1 MDKAN
6 KIQSRK
12 NKLAGSVGLLAMLL
26 SACQSDQTVV
36 VTSQSAAKAPNVQA
50 SETTCPKQVYWGDT
64 HLHTVNSADAIFNGV
79 RLTAEDAFR
88 FARGDRVKSTSG
100 VDAQLARPLD
110 FLLVSD
116 HVELMGI
123 GAQIAAGIP
132 EMLADPV
139 TKRWHEMLN
148 SNATDSVQAAREV
161 VSSYIGKTLPEP
173 MRNPETVSRLLKSTW
188 SQYLETTERYNQPG
202 KFTTLIGYEYSST
215 PKGDNLHRIVM
226 FRDGLD
232 VFGDTLP
239 FSSNE
244 SPDPEDLWAYLAA
257 YEERTGGKAL
267 AIPHNSNVSNG
278 LMFATTNYEGDPLT
292 KDYAERR
299 QRWEPI
305 VEATQIKGDSESH
318 PILSPDDEFAAFGD
332 TGWDIGN
339 LANSSPKTPD
349 MLPGDYLRGAL
360 KRGLEL
366 EAELGVNPFQFGMI
380 GATDSHT
387 ALATGDEDNFFGKY
401 SNDEPGTE
409 RVNVADGPAGPG
421 RVGWQY
427 LAGGYA
433 GVWAPA
439 NTRKALFDSMAR
451 REVYAT
457 TGPRMTVRM
466 FAGWDIAKSDIVA
479 DPCSLYDRAVPMG
492 GNISG
497 SNGQPPRFLV
507 TALKD
512 PEGANLD
519 RAQIVKGWRDSNGEL
534 QERVYNIAWSD
545 ADSRKISANGKL
557 PAVGNTVNIATASYE
572 NSIGAAQLQTVWT
585 DPDFDPTE
593 SGFYYVRVLA
603 IPTPR
608 WPVFDALRYGTSLTD
623 TVELTSQE
631 RAYGSP
637 IWYSPKN

>member
-1 MDKAN
+1 MSSAN
-6 KIQSRK
+6 TAHSRK
-12 NKLAGSVGLLAMLL
+12 QKLAGSVGLLAMLL
-26 SACQSDQTVV
+26 SACQNDKAVV
-36 VTSQSAAKAPNVQA
+36 AASQPAPVSSSAQVSKTN
-50 SETTCPKQVYWGDT
+50 CPTKVYWGDT

-88 FARGDRVKSTSG
+88 FARGERIKSTSG

-116 HVELMGI
+116 HAELMGL
-123 GAQIAAGIP
+123 GAQIAAGAP
-132 EMLADPV
+132 EMLADPT
-139 TKRWHEMLN
+139 TKRWNEMLN
-148 SNATDSVQAAREV
+148 SNATDSIQAAREV
-161 VSSYIGKTLPEP
+161 VAAYIRKTLPEP
-173 MRNPETVSRLLKSTW
+173 MRNPETVGRLLKSTW

-244 SPDPEDLWAYLAA
+244 SPNPEDLWAYLAS

-278 LMFATTNYEGDPLT
+278 LMFAMTDYNGGPLT

-299 QRWEPI
+299 QKWEPI

-318 PILSPDDEFAAFGD
+318 PTLSPDDEFANFGD
-332 TGWDIGN
+332 NGWDIGN
-339 LANSSPKTPD
+339 LANSSPKTPE

-433 GVWAPA
+433 GVWASA
-439 NTRKALFDSMAR
+439 NTRGALFDSMAR

-466 FAGWDIAKSDIVA
+466 FAGWDLAEA
-479 DPCSLYDRAVPMG
+479 DLATNPCNLYDRAAPMG
-492 GNISG
+492 GNISRG
-497 SNGQPPRFLV
+497 DGKSPRFLV

-512 PEGANLD
+512 PDGANLD
-519 RAQIVKGWRDSNGEL
+519 RAQIVKGWRDSEGKL
-534 QERVYNIAWSD
+534 QERVYDIAWSD
-545 ADSRKISANGKL
+545 PDTRKVDATGKV
-557 PAVGNTVNIATASYE
+557 PAVGNTVNIAKASYE
-572 NSIGAAQLQTVWT
+572 NSIGAVQLQTVWT
-585 DPDFDPTE
+585 DPNFDPAE
-593 SGFYYVRVLA
+593 SAFYYVRVLE

-608 WPVFDALRYGTSLTD
+608 WPVFDALKYGTSLPD
-623 TVELTSQE
+623 NAELTSQE
-631 RAYGSP
+631 RVYGSP
-637 IWYSPKN
+637 IWYSPKG